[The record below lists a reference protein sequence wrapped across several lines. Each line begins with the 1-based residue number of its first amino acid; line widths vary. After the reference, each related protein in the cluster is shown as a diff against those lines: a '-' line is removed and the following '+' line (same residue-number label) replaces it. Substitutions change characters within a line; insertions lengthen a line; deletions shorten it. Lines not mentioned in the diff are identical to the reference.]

1 MLLTRKNKK
10 NKNNRTRG
18 WKKQQPNYHQRT
30 IMLKKCGKKC
40 FLGSKKSFPICKK
53 NTCKIIRPGVE
64 SAYIRARQFKHSAIA
79 KKAKTL
85 LRKLK
90 K

>member
-1 MLLTRKNKK
+1 MTKTQ
-10 NKNNRTRG
+10 KNNRTRG
-18 WKKQQPNYHQRT
+18 WKKQQPRFHQRT

-53 NTCKIIRPGVE
+53 NTCKISRQGVQ
-64 SAYIRARQFKHSAIA
+64 SAYMRAKQFKHSAIA

-85 LRKLK
+85 LRKIK